1 MDQSNYGG
9 YRKQETPLQAFYH
22 SCLGK
27 IIILAGIL
35 VVLFIIAIMTKPT
48 RDEMEKEMVDNIL
61 QCIEANDSIRGDK
74 IDDHVNNFA
83 YVFSKADTSKINKD
97 LRTSLN
103 KNNRL
108 ETYNHTGFRTAYI
121 FNNVHPEGVR
131 IGYGLF
137 GIVYPTIT
145 YEDLLLNVG
154 PMQKKYNDGVIR
166 STIIN
171 NHDLGTN
178 PNIKAYHYQGDPDQ

>member
-1 MDQSNYGG
+1 MDQTNIGG
-9 YRKQETPLQAFYH
+9 YKKQRNAFESFYH

-27 IIILAGIL
+27 IVILIGIL
-35 VVLFIIAIMTKPT
+35 LVLFIVAIMTKPT
-48 RDEMEKEMVDNIL
+48 YEEMEKEMIDDIL

-74 IDDHVNNFA
+74 IDDHVNNIA
-83 YVFSKADTSKINKD
+83 YVFSKADTAKVNKD

-108 ETYNHTGFRTAYI
+108 EIYNHTGFRTAYI
-121 FNNVHPEGVR
+121 YNNVYPQGVR

-137 GIVYPTIT
+137 GIVYPTVT

-178 PNIKAYHYQGDPDQ
+178 PNIKAYHYQGYPDQ